1 MNVPLAIGLILIVGL
16 SSGKLLSKLG
26 FPRVTGYILTGLIL
40 NPRVF
45 PAITPH
51 FVASTNILTTICLG
65 FITFEVGGE
74 LSVKKMKSLGK
85 GIISIAFFES
95 FGAFLSVLIGFLLL
109 IYFNVFHM
117 FDFLPTV
124 GSRPTGL
131 LIAFALLAASLASPT
146 DPSASLAVSHE
157 YNAEGPVTKTILG
170 ASAFD
175 DAIGILIF
183 SLAIQIAKLYTG
195 EVGISYLDIL
205 GSSTFTILGAI
216 AIGMLSGFILNVFSS
231 NNKQNDG
238 RLIVM
243 MFGVQ
248 ALCIGIS
255 EWAGVDAL
263 LSTMALGATLVNFN
277 SNSKHIFEILSHY
290 TEQLVFVIFFV
301 LSAMHFDFS
310 IITALIPLV
319 IAFVIFR
326 TIGKLTGVA
335 IGAKVTQMPSVI
347 GKWAGLGLIP
357 QGGIVLGLALGIQ
370 NNPSFASIGKPFI
383 GLIMGAVVVHEVLG
397 PFLAKF
403 ALSKAKELPEV
414 K

>member
-16 SSGKLLSKLG
+16 SLGKLLSKFG
-26 FPRVTGYILTGLIL
+26 FPRVTGYILAGLIL
-40 NPRVF
+40 NPKMI
-45 PAITPH
+45 PAISPH
-51 FVASTNILTTICLG
+51 FIASTDVLTTICLG

-74 LSVKKMKSLGK
+74 LSLKKMKSLGK
-85 GIISIAFFES
+85 GIVSIAFFES
-95 FGAFLSVLIGFLLL
+95 FGAFLCVLIGFLVL
-109 IYFNVFHM
+109 IHFNTFNM
-117 FDFLPTV
+117 FDFLPNF
-124 GSRPTGL
+124 GSKTTGL
-131 LIAFALLAASLASPT
+131 LVAFAILAASLASPT

-183 SLAIQIAKLYTG
+183 SLAIQIAKFYTG
-195 EVGISYLDIL
+195 EAGISYLSIV
-205 GSSTFTILGAI
+205 GSTAFTIFGALV
-216 AIGMLSGFILNVFSS
+216 IGMLSGFILNIFSS

-243 MFGVQ
+243 IFGVQ

-255 EWAGVDAL
+255 QLAGVDSL

-277 SNSKHIFEILSHY
+277 SNSKHIFNILSQY

-310 IITALIPLV
+310 IMTSLIPLT

-326 TIGKLTGVA
+326 SIGKLTGVA
-335 IGAKVTQMPSVI
+335 IGAKVTQMPSII

-370 NNPSFASIGKPFI
+370 KEPSFAAIGKPFI
-383 GLIMGAVVVHEVLG
+383 GLIMGAVVVHEILG

-403 ALSKAKELPEV
+403 ALSRAKELPE
-414 K
+414 KK